1 MNKNKNWVYEC
12 LVENDTD
19 PVGFIAYA
27 FYKKSKHDAA
37 KGMRDKGMSE
47 EEISRKVQNHHDTVL
62 QSNEL
67 LEGFNARSKTFL
79 TEINSRLKASVKEEL
94 QKEYDKKIKELEK
107 KEKKALDTAL
117 RQLKNAAKS
126 SPPQNRISKSFF
138 WLLNGFSGVFA
149 AIIMAFLVG
158 GIIYAASPE
167 ARKAETKREVI
178 TEILNSMGS

>member
-19 PVGFIAYA
+19 PVGLIAYA
-27 FYKKSKHDAA
+27 FYKKSKHDVA
-37 KGMRDKGMSE
+37 KDMRARGMSE
-47 EEISRKVQNHHDTVL
+47 QEISLKTQTHHDSVL

-67 LEGFNARSKTFL
+67 LEGFNAKSKTFL

-94 QKEYDKKIKELEK
+94 QKEHDKKVKELQK
-107 KEKKALDTAL
+107 KEKAAFEKAL

-126 SPPQNRISKSFF
+126 SPPQSKILKSIF
-138 WLLNGFSGVFA
+138 WLLNGFAGVFA
-149 AIIMAFLVG
+149 AILMAFLVG

-167 ARKAETKREVI
+167 ARKAETKREIV
-178 TEILNSMGS
+178 TEILNSMSS